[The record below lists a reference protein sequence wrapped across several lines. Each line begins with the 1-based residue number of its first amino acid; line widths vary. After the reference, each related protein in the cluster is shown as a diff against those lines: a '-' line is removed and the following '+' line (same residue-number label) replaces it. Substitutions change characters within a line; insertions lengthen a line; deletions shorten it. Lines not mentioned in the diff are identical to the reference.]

1 MEENGMQT
9 AQPVSKFNSAAIEG
23 LKLAAISII
32 FMLISTLI
40 PQNTTGGI
48 IAILITILKLGATI
62 TFLWFAMKKYSVR
75 NATVEGFTTYGKV
88 FSYGFLTSLFSGI
101 VLAAFTFINM
111 KFISPESTEA
121 AKEAYM
127 TQLSAVPGIDGNMV
141 DMLANN
147 LEAVTSFGMLFSAL
161 FYGLIWSLILAS
173 STKINPVGNFNN

>member
-1 MEENGMQT
+1 MQT

-75 NATVEGFTTYGKV
+75 NAAVEGFTTYGKV